1 MRAADTDDDGSYDV
15 DVAVDKAT
23 ALC

>member
-1 MRAADTDDDGSYDV
+1 MRGADTDDDGSYDV

-23 ALC
+23 ALY